1 MWVTGPGQHQLRR
14 GAGAHSTAAS
24 RAFSSPWQLCP
35 TGSRAGG
42 AGPLASQEPWRL
54 GPRSRGSVSALSLA
68 SAGWCAEGLYL
79 LVQQRS
85 DPPPGGGPSLVLGTS
100 GTYRATLWGL
110 CWSAATLALG
120 EGAMAMLHPLRMTQ
134 PVTLPPWLPS
144 SAPQTFPTETSP
156 SRPLGPS
163 LSSLPQSAAD
173 LTLGLLPRP
182 QAPAPRHRTSL
193 GTGGP
198 VLGAQG

>member
-1 MWVTGPGQHQLRR
+1 MQK
-14 GAGAHSTAAS
+14 AS
-24 RAFSSPWQLCP
+24 HR
-35 TGSRAGG
+35 
-42 AGPLASQEPWRL
+42 
-54 GPRSRGSVSALSLA
+54 
-68 SAGWCAEGLYL
+68 GLYL
-79 LVQQRS
+79 LVPQRS
-85 DPPPGGGPSLVLGTS
+85 DPPPGGGPSLMLGTS
-100 GTYRATLWGL
+100 GTYWATLWGL

-120 EGAMAMLHPLRMTQ
+120 EGAMVMLHLHMTQ

-156 SRPLGPS
+156 SCPLKPS

-173 LTLGLLPRP
+173 LTLGLLPHP
-182 QAPAPRHRTSL
+182 HAPAPRHGASL